1 MSLDMTY
8 FNEMEAKIPHG
19 KVRTRFAPSPTG
31 YMHVGNLRTALY
43 TWLIARNAGGT
54 FILRIED
61 TDQGRLIEGAT
72 DVIYRTLAECGL
84 DHDEGPDV
92 GGPVAPYIQSE
103 RRDTYGKYAELL
115 VERGGAYYCFCEKTE
130 SAEDSGVTQAGETY
144 TKEDARGDRMQVYAH
159 TGFQY
164 IRLYAPAVLLGAA
177 SITCILTS
185 HKLMRKRN
193 MALAAAYATLDKHF
207 KDYRGRVLERF
218 GEQVEK
224 ELRYNIKAKEIE
236 TTVVDE
242 NGKEKKVKETV
253 DVAAEGWDPSK
264 YSPYAR
270 IFDEGHPAYM
280 KDAEQNKFYLLALQA
295 QANDRLKSRG
305 HLFLNEVYEMLG
317 FRLTKAGAVV
327 GWIYDPREPMGD
339 NFVDFG
345 MFEVCREKAVDFVNG
360 YERSFILDFNVV
372 GDITDALAT
381 HQTL

>member
-1 MSLDMTY
+1 MKKNELVKSVSLT
-8 FNEMEAKIPHG
+8 FNKIGFQLQKKSPEILVAVGVVGVVVSTVMACKATTKAG
-19 KVRTRFAPSPTG
+19 KIAEETSNDLDEI
-31 YMHVGNLRTALY
+31 HTAEE
-43 TWLIARNAGGT
+43 T
-54 FILRIED
+54 
-61 TDQGRLIEGAT
+61 
-72 DVIYRTLAECGL
+72 
-84 DHDEGPDV
+84 
-92 GGPVAPYIQSE
+92 
-103 RRDTYGKYAELL
+103 
-115 VERGGAYYCFCEKTE
+115 
-130 SAEDSGVTQAGETY
+130 GVTNAGETY
-144 TKEDARGDRMQVYAH
+144 TKDDARSDLAQVYVH
-159 TGFQY
+159 TGVQY
-164 IRLYAPAVLLGAA
+164 AKLYAPAVLMGAA

-185 HKLMRKRN
+185 HRILRKRN
-193 MALAAAYATLDKHF
+193 VALAAAYATLDKSF

-236 TTVVDE
+236 TTVVDDK
-242 NGKEKKVKETV
+242 GKEKKVKETV

-264 YSPYAR
+264 YSQYAR
-270 IFDEGHPAYM
+270 IFDESHPAYM
-280 KDAEQNKFYLLALQA
+280 KDAEQNKYYLLALQA

-317 FRLTKAGAVV
+317 FELTKAGTVV
-327 GWIYDPREPMGD
+327 GWIYDPKEPMGD

>member
-1 MSLDMTY
+1 MKKNELVKSVSLT
-8 FNEMEAKIPHG
+8 FNKIGFQLQKKSPEILVAVGVVGVVVSTVMACKATTKAG
-19 KVRTRFAPSPTG
+19 K
-31 YMHVGNLRTALY
+31 
-43 TWLIARNAGGT
+43 IAEETSNDLDDIHA
-54 FILRIED
+54 
-61 TDQGRLIEGAT
+61 
-72 DVIYRTLAECGL
+72 AE
-84 DHDEGPDV
+84 E
-92 GGPVAPYIQSE
+92 
-103 RRDTYGKYAELL
+103 T
-115 VERGGAYYCFCEKTE
+115 
-130 SAEDSGVTQAGETY
+130 GVTKAGETY
-144 TKEDARGDRMQVYAH
+144 TKDDARSDLAQVYIH
-159 TGFQY
+159 TGVQY
-164 IRLYAPAVLLGAA
+164 AKLYAPAVVMGAA

-185 HKLMRKRN
+185 HRILRKRN
-193 MALAAAYATLDKHF
+193 VALAAAYATLDKSF
-207 KDYRGRVLERF
+207 KDYRGRVIERF

-242 NGKEKKVKETV
+242 KGKEKKVKETV

-264 YSPYAR
+264 YSQYAR
-270 IFDEGHPAYM
+270 IFDESHPAYM
-280 KDAEQNKFYLLALQA
+280 KDAEQNKYYLLALQA

-317 FRLTKAGAVV
+317 FELTKAGTVV
-327 GWIYDPREPMGD
+327 GWIYDPKEPMGD

>member
-1 MSLDMTY
+1 MKKNELVKSVSLT
-8 FNEMEAKIPHG
+8 FNKIGFQLQKKSPEILVAVGVVGVVVSTVMACKATTKAG
-19 KVRTRFAPSPTG
+19 KIAEETSNDLDEI
-31 YMHVGNLRTALY
+31 HTAEE
-43 TWLIARNAGGT
+43 T
-54 FILRIED
+54 
-61 TDQGRLIEGAT
+61 
-72 DVIYRTLAECGL
+72 
-84 DHDEGPDV
+84 
-92 GGPVAPYIQSE
+92 
-103 RRDTYGKYAELL
+103 
-115 VERGGAYYCFCEKTE
+115 
-130 SAEDSGVTQAGETY
+130 GVTNAGETY
-144 TKEDARGDRMQVYAH
+144 TKDDARSDLAQVYVH
-159 TGFQY
+159 TGVQY
-164 IRLYAPAVLLGAA
+164 AKLYAPAVLMGAA

-185 HKLMRKRN
+185 HRILRKRN
-193 MALAAAYATLDKHF
+193 VALAAAYATLDKSF

-242 NGKEKKVKETV
+242 KGKEKKVKETV

-264 YSPYAR
+264 YSQYAR
-270 IFDEGHPAYM
+270 IFDESHPAYM
-280 KDAEQNKFYLLALQA
+280 KDAEQNKYYLLALQA

-317 FRLTKAGAVV
+317 FELTKAGTVV
-327 GWIYDPREPMGD
+327 GWIYDPKEPMGD